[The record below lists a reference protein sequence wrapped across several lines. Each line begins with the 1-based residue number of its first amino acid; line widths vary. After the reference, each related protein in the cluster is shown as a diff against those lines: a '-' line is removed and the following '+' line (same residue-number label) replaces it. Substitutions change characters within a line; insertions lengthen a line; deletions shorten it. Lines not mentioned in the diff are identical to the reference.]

1 MCFIVRNF
9 RRIFAFLLGLAILGT
24 AFAAW
29 AAGETKP
36 RFVNGR
42 LDKPFSLKVPTMS
55 GFNEIYIGEK
65 LGFYKEVGLDIE
77 YTGSMTGSMLAQ
89 SVIAGDNHL
98 FGTGH
103 ILTLAKAREAGAKL
117 KMVLQGSFDDPDPR
131 KTHMSWLVKEDS
143 PIKTAKDVV
152 GKKVSIAYVG
162 SCVELLF
169 SVWLRQNGVRRDEV
183 EWVVMP
189 DSQAENAL
197 RIGNIDVAGI
207 HAVFVASA
215 LGRGGVRP
223 IVNTWAIGTAAG
235 NGPASSYSS
244 RAFSEGFISEYPDVV
259 KAYIAAT
266 VKTQHWINKNYEK
279 AIEIAADYLKVDRS
293 KAGGTV
299 FPSENGIDPV
309 KVDFWIKL
317 MEDNGFVKPGSVIP
331 NEIYTNDL
339 NPYLSG
345 EIKDSI

>member
-1 MCFIVRNF
+1 
-9 RRIFAFLLGLAILGT
+9 
-24 AFAAW
+24 
-29 AAGETKP
+29 
-36 RFVNGR
+36 
-42 LDKPFSLKVPTMS
+42 
-55 GFNEIYIGEK
+55 
-65 LGFYKEVGLDIE
+65 
-77 YTGSMTGSMLAQ
+77 
-89 SVIAGDNHL
+89 
-98 FGTGH
+98 
-103 ILTLAKAREAGAKL
+103 
-117 KMVLQGSFDDPDPR
+117 
-131 KTHMSWLVKEDS
+131 
-143 PIKTAKDVV
+143 
-152 GKKVSIAYVG
+152 VG

-169 SVWLRQNGVRRDEV
+169 AEWLRQNGISRDEV

-207 HAVFVASA
+207 HAVFVATA

-223 IVNTWAIGTAAG
+223 IVNTWEIGTAAG

-244 RAFSEGFISEYPDVV
+244 RAFSESFIDEYPDVV

-266 VKTQHWINKNYEK
+266 VKTQHWINDNYEE

-299 FPSENGIDPV
+299 FPSEDGIDRV

-345 EIKDSI
+345 EIKGSI